1 MRLPLTAILAAS
13 LGAAGCM
20 EEEAAMFIEGA
31 LPLVPD
37 QCEVAAQDSVFLP
50 SGTLDLGRGGGG
62 YTGFLKVRTNLP
74 ATFNNQDVQRDQ
86 QRAPNFPDYGAVDN
100 NVVIFES
107 AEVTFSFQSDADTIG
122 TLSAAAR
129 QVGGA
134 NLECAGNECRSP
146 VAEIIPAAGTV
157 FNTQTQLN
165 QPSVVVSEIISGATA
180 QTLKAVYAQAAELD
194 GDLLTE
200 RNFLDVPGETQRI
213 NLEIVLVGRT
223 TGSQNLRA
231 VRSAPFPFGV
241 DICIGC
247 LAPDAGFCR
256 MFDAVPVAI
265 PEAQACITGQDFATA
280 VCVCVDA
287 DPDGADEELPDGVPD
302 AITTPNAQP
311 MVDGDGFPLLPVIND
326 ADVCRP

>member
-1 MRLPLTAILAAS
+1 
-13 LGAAGCM
+13 M

-31 LPLVPD
+31 LPLAPAE
-37 QCEVAAQDSVFLP
+37 CEVANTDNVFLP

-74 ATFNNQDVQRDQ
+74 ATFNSGDVQQDQ
-86 QRAPNFPDYGAVDN
+86 QRAPNYPDYGAVDN
-100 NVVIFES
+100 NVVSFES
-107 AEVTFSFQSDADTIG
+107 AEVTFSLQSDADTIRD
-122 TLSAAAR
+122 LKAAAR
-129 QVGGA
+129 LVGGA
-134 NLECAGNECRSP
+134 NLECSDNECRSP

-180 QTLKAVYAQAAELD
+180 QTLKAVYASALALQSDQRAER
-194 GDLLTE
+194 T
-200 RNFLDVPGETQRI
+200 FLDVPGETQRI
-213 NLEIVLVGRT
+213 NLEIVLIGRT

-247 LAPDAGFCR
+247 LAPDVRFCDT
-256 MFDAVPVAI
+256 FDAVPVAI

-280 VCVCVDA
+280 VCACVDA
-287 DPDGADEELPDGVPD
+287 NDDGIPD
-302 AITTPNAQP
+302 APGTPNAQP
-311 MVDGDGFPLLPVIND
+311 IVDDAGFPLLPVIND
-326 ADVCRP
+326 DQVCRL